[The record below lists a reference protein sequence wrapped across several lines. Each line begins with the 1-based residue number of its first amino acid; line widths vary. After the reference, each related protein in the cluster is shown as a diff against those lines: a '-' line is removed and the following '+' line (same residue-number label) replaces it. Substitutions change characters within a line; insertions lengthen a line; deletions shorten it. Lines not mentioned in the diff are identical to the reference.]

1 MRNVEGVADRV
12 NGGCGIEAPFRGRVL
27 LIANVCTAHAKVFQ
41 DVEWLG
47 YQARKM
53 TDRAGNCP
61 QAVRGVT
68 ASAPRCSVLPQR
80 PGRAAANI
88 TTARPIIRLIPTS
101 RRM

>member
-1 MRNVEGVADRV
+1 MRNLEGVADRV

-47 YQARKM
+47 YQAQKM

-61 QAVRGVT
+61 VSPPV
-68 ASAPRCSVLPQR
+68 PRDVPFCLKGPDGRLPISPL
-80 PGRAAANI
+80 PGR
-88 TTARPIIRLIPTS
+88 
-101 RRM
+101 